1 MQLFNGKSKLFGVLL
16 VLAAF
21 FSFYL
26 GDITTLTPPQKATA
40 GVALVILVLL
50 ALIFALRPKKT
61 EEDLIAGR
69 KKSIHRV
76 KMCRESLSGCATCI
90 IYDNYRWHD
99 CLRPDSGICLYLAG
113 YGRYF
118 TLWGIENCLY
128 RFCIPLR

>member
-50 ALIFALRPKKT
+50 ALS
-61 EEDLIAGR
+61 LIH
-69 KKSIHRV
+69 I
-76 KMCRESLSGCATCI
+76 
-90 IYDNYRWHD
+90 
-99 CLRPDSGICLYLAG
+99 
-113 YGRYF
+113 
-118 TLWGIENCLY
+118 
-128 RFCIPLR
+128 

>member
-61 EEDLIAGR
+61 EEDLIAEQDER
-69 KKSIHRV
+69 NQY
-76 KMCRESLSGCATCI
+76 I

>member
-61 EEDLIAGR
+61 EEDLIAEQDER
-69 KKSIHRV
+69 NQYIELK
-76 KMCRESLSGCATCI
+76 CATCI

>member
-40 GVALVILVLL
+40 GVALV
-50 ALIFALRPKKT
+50 
-61 EEDLIAGR
+61 
-69 KKSIHRV
+69 IHRV